1 MTFPPP
7 LSREKEDALV
17 KKGTKKS
24 LEKLVLHN
32 MTEAVIYA
40 RHISRGTADSGEL
53 ISACWLALRAASN
66 NYCCRH
72 NSGIRFFAF
81 CKQSIRGQISA
92 ERKRKLVVRNS
103 EHQALDGVN
112 DFRFEHRSG
121 NEGSFHIHPHQIPLI
136 ETTVEPDHSNIE
148 SAELLAGLRPAIFSQ
163 LNDRERAI
171 LILRYNSG
179 FSFTE
184 IGQRIGFSR
193 QSVQKT
199 HAKSMEKLRKALE
212 ENKNQLL

>member
-1 MTFPPP
+1 MNFFPPP

-53 ISACWLALRAASN
+53 ISACWLALRSASN

-103 EHQALDGVN
+103 EHQSLSFDGTE
-112 DFRFEHRSG
+112 DS
-121 NEGSFHIHPHQIPLI
+121 
-136 ETTVEPDHSNIE
+136 TVEPDFSNLE
-148 SAELLAGLRPAIFSQ
+148 SKELLAGLRPAIFSE

-171 LILRYNSG
+171 LILRYQSG

-184 IGQRIGFSR
+184 IGDRIGFSR
-193 QSVQKT
+193 QSIQKC
-199 HAKSMEKLRKALE
+199 HAAALEKLRGVMSKP
-212 ENKNQLL
+212 NPDYS